1 MAEVKIRIGALAFL
15 PDTRYTFWLKLKGN
29 GIQLVLTIGNWES
42 VDSWEDPDGI
52 GGYPLTYVIIGT
64 WDNVIEWTD
73 DTDIGG
79 FLRPEFT
86 DGKWDWVPNQ
96 SWDSDLG
103 VYIEELTASGIVDW
117 DTSGWTNTDKN
128 IGE

>member
-1 MAEVKIRIGALAFL
+1 MT
-15 PDTRYTFWLKLKGN
+15 P
-29 GIQLVLTIGNWES
+29 
-42 VDSWEDPDGI
+42 
-52 GGYPLTYVIIGT
+52 
-64 WDNVIEWTD
+64 
-73 DTDIGG
+73 DIGES

>member
-1 MAEVKIRIGALAFL
+1 M
-15 PDTRYTFWLKLKGN
+15 
-29 GIQLVLTIGNWES
+29 
-42 VDSWEDPDGI
+42 
-52 GGYPLTYVIIGT
+52 LTYVIIGT